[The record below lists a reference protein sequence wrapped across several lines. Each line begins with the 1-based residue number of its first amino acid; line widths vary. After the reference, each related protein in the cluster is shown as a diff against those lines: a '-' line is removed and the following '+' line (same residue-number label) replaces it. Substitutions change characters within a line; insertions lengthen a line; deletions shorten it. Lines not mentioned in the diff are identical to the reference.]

1 MPKLLRILLLLFV
14 LFCSKIG
21 IAQRHTFI
29 HYTTEDGLP
38 QSQIHDIIQD
48 KNGFIWFS
56 TSGGI
61 SKFDGKTFENYS
73 TLNGLSNNQSRD
85 LAIDK
90 YEQLWILDLDGLTN
104 FNGYRFQH
112 FPTELPISFT
122 KEMFCDGDSIW
133 FGCDLGLVKFYNGNY
148 KLYPLEKCKNK
159 TVDDIHRD
167 KKGNLW
173 VFTREESFIFKNDSE
188 DLSTLLALPQISKVI
203 ETDSNSFLLSPG
215 KGIYIDYSIDKLIP
229 EKNNYSPTNL
239 IKDFAVENDGNTIWI
254 ATSNSVTQCIGE
266 NKMTINEKNGLEYN
280 NIQCIFID
288 RENILWIGTDG
299 NGVYKYTGNLI
310 SIYTEA
316 DGLNSDLTMGIT
328 EFNNEMYVL
337 SFNKG
342 INIISKDSIY
352 SLPEFE
358 DFGLSKAWC
367 ITGGED
373 VWAGFNSGLL
383 KISKNQKSLFT
394 EENGLL
400 NNRITALYYDEVQNA
415 LLVGS
420 ENGYSLIK
428 DDKISVNTIEN
439 GFPVKRIRMFKRD
452 KENNL
457 WFAGIN
463 GIAKYNG
470 DDYKVYT
477 VADGLLSNSTYNI
490 EFYNNK
496 VWIGTKNGLC
506 YIDNDSIHAFSLG
519 NNPKDIS
526 INLLIGDERG
536 KLWVGTNNG
545 IYSIY
550 IDEKKDV
557 FLEHYGLQNGL
568 LGLETN
574 MNAAYLDKNGNLFFG
589 SEKGLVR
596 FDRNELEILKKRVP
610 PKVVINS
617 LQIYLKDI
625 DWIKRG
631 DSLSYGSSLPVDLL
645 LEPNENY
652 LTFTFSGI
660 NMQNP
665 TALRYRF
672 MLLGAE
678 GELSEN
684 WSNPTINNFAT
695 FSNLSSGH
703 YTFRAQSSANSGSW
717 PAEYS
722 EYSFIIKT
730 PYYASWWFR
739 TLSVLLTLS
748 LLYSIY
754 SFRIKSLKQKQEVL
768 FLQSRSKM
776 LALEQQTLNAN
787 MNRHFVFNALN
798 SIQYYLNKEDKLSAN
813 KYLSRFA
820 KLIRKNLDSSQSKQ
834 TTLKEEIDRMVL
846 YMELEQMRFSDKFTF
861 SFEVDPTIIT
871 REINIP
877 SMLFQPY
884 LENSIWH
891 GILPMEQL
899 GKIEVSI
906 CAVNSNSI
914 KISIFDNG
922 IGIDTSMKQKGEQP
936 NDHISVGMQITK
948 NRLELYQQ
956 INNKEASVVGPF
968 EVKENGITIGTKVE
982 LILPLLEGS
991 EK

>member
-1 MPKLLRILLLLFV
+1 MPKILRILLLLFV

-29 HYTTEDGLP
+29 HYTAEEGLP

-56 TSGGI
+56 TSGGV

-73 TLNGLSNNQSRD
+73 TLNGLANNQAWD

-90 YEQLWILDLDGLTN
+90 HDQLWILDASGLTN
-104 FNGYRFQH
+104 YNGFAFHH
-112 FPTELPISFT
+112 FPTELPILFT
-122 KEMFCDGDSIW
+122 KEMYCDGDSIW
-133 FGCDLGLVKFYNGNY
+133 FGCNLGLVKFYNGEY
-148 KLYPLEKCKNK
+148 ILYPLENCKNK
-159 TVDDIHRD
+159 VVNDILRD

-173 VFTREESFIFKNDSE
+173 VFTREESFIFKNGSA
-188 DLSTLLALPQISKVI
+188 DLSTVLALPPITKVI
-203 ETDSNSFLLSPG
+203 DTDSTSYLLSPEN
-215 KGIYIDYSIDKLIP
+215 GIYLDYSNDKLFP
-229 EKNNYSPTNL
+229 PNNGLNI
-239 IKDFAVENDGNTIWI
+239 IKPIMDFALENNDTTIWI
-254 ATSNSVTQCIGE
+254 ATSNSITQWIGN
-266 NKMTINEKNGLEYN
+266 NKLTINEKNGLDYN
-280 NIQCIFID
+280 NIQCLFID

-299 NGVYKYTGNLI
+299 NGVYKYTGDLI
-310 SIYTEA
+310 STFTEA
-316 DGLNSDLTMGIT
+316 DGLNSDLTMAIT
-328 EFNNEMYVL
+328 ELNDEMYVL
-337 SFNKG
+337 SYTKG
-342 INIISKDSIY
+342 INIIKNDSVY
-352 SLPEFE
+352 SPPEFK
-358 DFGLSKAWC
+358 DFGLAKAWC
-367 ITGGED
+367 IAGGES
-373 VWAGFNSGLL
+373 VWAGFNGGLL
-383 KISKNQKSLFT
+383 KISNNKKTLFT
-394 EENGLL
+394 ENNGLL
-400 NNRITALYYDEVQNA
+400 DTRTTALYFDTVQNA
-415 LLVGS
+415 LMVGS

-428 DDKISVNTIEN
+428 DDKITTYTIEN
-439 GFPVKRIRMFKRD
+439 GFPIKRIRMFKRD
-452 KENNL
+452 KDNNI

-470 DDYKVYT
+470 DTYKVYT
-477 VADGLLSNSTYNI
+477 EAEGLLSSSTYNLD
-490 EFYNNK
+490 FYNDQ

-506 YIDNDSIHAFSLG
+506 YLDNDSIHTFSLG

-526 INLLIGDERG
+526 INLLISDERG
-536 KLWVGTNNG
+536 KLWIGTNNG
-545 IYSIY
+545 IYSIS
-550 IDEKKDV
+550 IDKNKE
-557 FLEHYGLQNGL
+557 FHLEHYGLQNGL

-574 MNAAYLDKNGNLFFG
+574 MNAAYLDKKGNLFFG
-589 SEKGLVR
+589 SQKGLVR
-596 FDRNELEILKKRVP
+596 FDRDELEKLKKRIP

-631 DSLSYGSSLPVDLL
+631 DSLSFGSSLPVNLR

-672 MLLGAE
+672 MLLGAD

-684 WSNPTINNFAT
+684 WSNPTFNNFAT

-703 YTFRAQSSANSGSW
+703 YTFRAQSSANSASW
-717 PAEYS
+717 PIDYS

-739 TLSVLLTLS
+739 TLSALLTLTI
-748 LLYSIY
+748 LYAVY

-834 TTLKEEIDRMVL
+834 TSLKEEIDRMVL
-846 YMELEQMRFSDKFTF
+846 YMELEQMRFSDKFVF
-861 SFEVDPTIIT
+861 SFEVDPSIIT
-871 REINIP
+871 RDINIP

-891 GILPMEQL
+891 GILPMKEL

-906 CAVNSNSI
+906 CAVNSDTI

-922 IGIDTSMKQKGEQP
+922 IGIDTSLKQKNEQP

-948 NRLELYQQ
+948 NRLALYQQ
-956 INNKEASVVGPF
+956 ISKKEASVNGPF

-982 LILPLLEGS
+982 LILPLLEDS
-991 EK
+991 E